1 MARCVLL
8 RGNSGSGKSTVAR
21 LLQRRLGRGTL
32 MIPQDMVRREMLY
45 ARDGAGTPTV
55 ALMIELARWGAANC
69 ESVIVEGILD
79 AEVYAPLFDALRETF
94 DPLLAFYYDLPFE
107 ETLRRHATKPNHADF
122 GEADMRRWWK
132 ERDLAPGL
140 SEEILTADVSA
151 EAAVE
156 QILKQLDESA
166 RARGQ

>member
-32 MIPQDMVRREMLY
+32 MIPQDTVRREMLY

-69 ESVIVEGILD
+69 KSVIVEGILD
-79 AEVYAPLFDALRETF
+79 AEGYAPLFDALRETF

-140 SEEILTADVSA
+140 REKILTADVSA

-156 QILKQLDESA
+156 QILKQLDESTKA
-166 RARGQ
+166 RRL